1 MSPETLA
8 LLDRLSAA
16 STVDWL
22 STRKEL
28 HELHKQ
34 ATTSEERGAILAIY
48 AAVMNLAEGSDA
60 VNDLEEFKKTREQDY
75 NLFLVREAADAAGN
89 IVPEVLLAVTEREVA
104 AGRMAE
110 TDGMRQL
117 ALSGRQF
124 IEEPEKPSLWSKA
137 RSIFGKRS

>member
-1 MSPETLA
+1 
-8 LLDRLSAA
+8 
-16 STVDWL
+16 
-22 STRKEL
+22 
-28 HELHKQ
+28 
-34 ATTSEERGAILAIY
+34 
-48 AAVMNLAEGSDA
+48 MNLAEGSDA